1 MNQSTRSRFVV
12 TLAGLGVS
20 AAAICLARG
29 TDAAVGMPA
38 GPFGFPALV
47 LVHLFAAWPVAW
59 GLAELWSSK
68 ENRRHHVV
76 AILGFLATIVMSA
89 GTYWF
94 GNPFWNAFN
103 GDLPTGFALG
113 WLAREAWTLALMFPW
128 CLAARQWFPDTSDA
142 PVTRPSTW
150 VFLGC
155 ALLAALSVPAAFADY
170 LFRQQTASLEA
181 RFQEGRLA
189 GLPELAARLK
199 VAGNNHRVGIL
210 TIDTFD
216 AQLAQQ
222 VAAYRQATEAPLPV
236 GADQTTVMRRAAL
249 LATLGEHEA
258 VIELLT
264 PIVETNASAGL
275 LVASVLDDMG
285 RQADAAQRFRA
296 VIELL
301 NRSTQPD
308 ADRLRIQAFDS
319 LAETLRDQHAYFA
332 AEAAYAEAIR
342 MAPGAEPHFRFQ
354 LGRHYALGGRPAA
367 ALQSFQRAAE
377 LDPNKYGLDRPEV
390 QQQIRPLRE
399 GTPGCLLPMSAYR
412 QPRS

>member
-1 MNQSTRSRFVV
+1 MNQGPRHRFVT

-20 AAAICLARG
+20 AAVICFARG
-29 TDAAVGMPA
+29 TGAAVGMPA

-47 LVHLFAAWPVAW
+47 FVHLIAAWPVAS

-68 ENRRHHVV
+68 GNRRHHVV
-76 AILGFLATIVMSA
+76 AILSFLAAIVMSA
-89 GTYWF
+89 STSWF
-94 GNPFWNAFN
+94 GNRFWNAFN
-103 GDLPTGFALG
+103 GGLPTGFALG
-113 WLAREAWTLALMFPW
+113 WLAREAWALALMLPW
-128 CLAARQWFPDTSDA
+128 CLAVRQWLPDTVA
-142 PVTRPSTW
+142 TPVARPSTW

-155 ALLAALSVPAAFADY
+155 ALLAGAAVPAAFADF

-199 VAGNNHRVGIL
+199 VAGSHHRVGKL
-210 TIDTFD
+210 TIDAFD

-222 VAAYRQATEAPLPV
+222 VAAYRQATDAPLPA
-236 GADQTTVMRRAAL
+236 GADQTEVLRRAAL

-264 PIVETNASAGL
+264 PIVEANPSAGL
-275 LVASVLDDMG
+275 LLGSVLDDMA
-285 RQADAAQRFRA
+285 RHADAAERFRA

-301 NRSTQPD
+301 NRSPTPD

-319 LAETLRDQHAYFA
+319 LAETLRDQHSYFA
-332 AEAAYAEAIR
+332 AEAAYMEAIR
-342 MAPGAEPHFRFQ
+342 TVPSAEPHFRFQ
-354 LGRHYALGGRPAA
+354 LGRHFALGGRPAA

-377 LDPNKYGLDRPEV
+377 LDPNQFGLDRPEI

-412 QPRS
+412 GS